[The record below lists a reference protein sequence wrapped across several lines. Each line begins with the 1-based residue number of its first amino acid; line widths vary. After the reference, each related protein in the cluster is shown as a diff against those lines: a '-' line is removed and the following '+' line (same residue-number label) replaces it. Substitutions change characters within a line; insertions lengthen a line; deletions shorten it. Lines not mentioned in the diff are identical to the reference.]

1 MFPSISDIIK
11 TCLEDLRKRK
21 HEIHGNETHI
31 KAALEWLCLAQDRTG
46 DGGVAAWY
54 SPLIGWGSSYIE
66 TTGYIID
73 TFLSC
78 AEFFKDKSLAGRA
91 MNMADFIINN
101 QHESG
106 GYRTHT
112 RKHKEISPP
121 TIFDTGQDLLGLTN
135 IYKLTAGK
143 KYLESFI
150 RAANF
155 LCNIQEKDGSWIK
168 FQYGH
173 TSHNY
178 DTRVAWSLIKVW
190 EITKDSKYKKAALRN
205 LAWAARSQQINGWFR
220 KAELPPPNPR
230 VPFTHTIAYT
240 IEGFLFS
247 GILLKD
253 DRWIRIAQKCADRI
267 LEYFERENFIPG
279 TFDENWQS
287 NDKYSCLTGD
297 AQISVVWLNL
307 FKLTRDGRYLESAR
321 KINAFLKGTQDIKT
335 SNKNI
340 KGAIKGSFPLYGDL
354 WQGRG
359 YCRMTYLNWATK
371 FFIDA
376 LLLEQELSK

>member
-11 TCLEDLRKRK
+11 TCLEDLRKR
-21 HEIHGNETHI
+21 EHGIYKNETHI
-31 KAALEWLCLAQDRTG
+31 KTALEWLCLAQDKTG

-54 SPLIGWGSSYIE
+54 SPLIGWASSYIE

-73 TFLSC
+73 TFLNC
-78 AEFFKDKSLAGRA
+78 AEFFKDKSLAERA

-112 RKHKEISPP
+112 RKQKEVSLP
-121 TIFDTGQDLLGLTN
+121 TVFNTGQDLLGLTN

-143 KYLESFI
+143 EYLESFV

-155 LCNIQEKDGSWIK
+155 LCNIQEKNGSWIK
-168 FQYGH
+168 FQYGE
-173 TSHNY
+173 TSHIY
-178 DTRVAWSLIKVW
+178 DTRVAWGLLKVYQ
-190 EITKDSKYKKAALRN
+190 ITKDKKFKLSAVKNLEWAVKYQKA
-205 LAWAARSQQINGWFR
+205 NGWFQN
-220 KAELPPPNPR
+220 AELPPPNPKF
-230 VPFTHTIAYT
+230 PYTHTISYT

-247 GILLKD
+247 GIILKEKK
-253 DRWIRIAQKCADRI
+253 WVKTAQKAADQM
-267 LEYFERENFIPG
+267 LQYFGKNHFLPG
-279 TFDENWQS
+279 TFDSNWKS
-287 NDKYSCLTGD
+287 EDKYTCLTGN
-297 AQISVVWLNL
+297 AQISVVWLTLYKITKDKKYLSAAKKMNQYL
-307 FKLTRDGRYLESAR
+307 KL
-321 KINAFLKGTQDIKT
+321 TQDITTK
-335 SNKNI
+335 NKNMR
-340 KGAIKGSFPLYGDL
+340 GAIKGSFPIYGDIL
-354 WQGRG
+354 KITG